1 MATVTPLFDEPAD
14 VQRSG
19 AVLSSDGRYRYRL
32 WREIGDGPMGTV
44 VFVMLN
50 PSTAD
55 AEKDDQTIRKCKEFA
70 RQWSFR
76 RLEVVNLFA
85 WRATNPK
92 ELPTVEEPIGSE
104 NDRTIEE
111 RCLAADW
118 VICAWGS
125 DKFGQRRARVVL
137 ESLRRLNIHL
147 RCLRKSK
154 DGHPWHPLYVPYGMP
169 ISL

>member
-1 MATVTPLFDEPAD
+1 MQATSLFDSVPT
-14 VQRSG
+14 SG
-19 AVLSSDGRYRYRL
+19 AVLSADGRYRYRL
-32 WREIGDGPMGTV
+32 WRELGDGPMGTV

-55 AEKDDQTIRKCKEFA
+55 AEKDDPTIRKCKGFA
-70 RQWSFR
+70 RQWGFR

-92 ELPTVEEPIGSE
+92 ELPKVDEPIGLE
-104 NDRTIEE
+104 NDRTIDE
-111 RCLAADW
+111 RCIAAEW

-125 DKFGQRRARVVL
+125 DKFGQRRAREVVAR
-137 ESLRRLNIHL
+137 LRRLDIHL
-147 RCLRKSK
+147 RCLRKSTT
-154 DGHPWHPLYVPYGMP
+154 DGPPWHPLYVPYGMP